1 MKELRHLALAITL
14 AGSYVRATPRLQA
27 DITDYLPQFRARRK
41 ELLAQQPKWLVHQ
54 YGESVLTTWETTFQ
68 VVEGQSQKAAR
79 VLSLNFL
86 NEDDIFPD
94 FSILD
99 TTGDDFVWTTSVFQ
113 DAKVNRYDIEEV
125 FRILQGFLLMKFQ
138 SDQGSYS
145 MHKLVS
151 AGAYDRLELDA
162 RRQYGCSVALLLCH
176 LNVKTEDA
184 DH

>member
-1 MKELRHLALAITL
+1 MGDNISRSRRPKPKSCSISLAA
-14 AGSYVRATPRLQA
+14 
-27 DITDYLPQFRARRK
+27 QF
-41 ELLAQQPKWLVHQ
+41 
-54 YGESVLTTWETTFQ
+54 
-68 VVEGQSQKAAR
+68 
-79 VLSLNFL
+79 LS
-86 NEDDIFPD
+86 EDDIFPD
-94 FSILD
+94 ISILD

-125 FRILQGFLLMKFQ
+125 FRILQCFSLVKFQ

-176 LNVKTEDA
+176 LIVKTEDA

>member
-1 MKELRHLALAITL
+1 MKELGHLALAITL
-14 AGSYVRATPRLQA
+14 AGSYVTATPRLQA
-27 DITDYLPQFRARRK
+27 DITDYLPEFRARRK

-68 VVEGQSQKAAR
+68 EVEGQSQKAAQF
-79 VLSLNFL
+79 LS
-86 NEDDIFPD
+86 EDDIFPD
-94 FSILD
+94 ISILD

-125 FRILQGFLLMKFQ
+125 FRILQCFSLVKFQ

-176 LNVKTEDA
+176 LIVKTEDA